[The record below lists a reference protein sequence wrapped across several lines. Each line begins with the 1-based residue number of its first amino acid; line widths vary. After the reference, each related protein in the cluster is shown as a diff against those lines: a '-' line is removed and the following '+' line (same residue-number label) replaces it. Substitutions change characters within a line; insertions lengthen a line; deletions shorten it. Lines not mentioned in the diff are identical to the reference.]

1 MASHSKKII
10 LEKLEKASIRL
21 KWGALFALDR
31 AVINIMLLEQFL
43 QAIGDFSALEP
54 VSLEADIEAG
64 GSMNISLEGL
74 VFGAPQVSFETA
86 NLFSSNL
93 TVRLPIIAGDY
104 YRVSHLPGSP
114 KRVAESFTITEGLG
128 YWVQA
133 QLPLTVEQLDSSRF
147 ASLVLDLASATSFSC
162 NLGSTEYAHR
172 MIGERLR
179 EPLGY
184 MHAYQRKYVLA
195 RFRQDDYYPLS
206 PDRFMLRT
214 VLAPWGGDSTTP
226 RYGDG
231 ALMLFMKLGTDLY
244 AGSQPDPAV
253 DFIYPIPEEET
264 GLPGTLICD
273 PDIES
278 LGAGNPLDI
287 LKTLQLGNGYKFVSN
302 DSQKPLDRVLF
313 GSWQGSEQ
321 TVVVEPAMSH
331 IVSGQRQPYIAKG
344 APAGVQW
351 SARNLTRLG
360 ATGTFEQAT
369 YSPLAATHFAEQQQ
383 RVLVT
388 ATFPQGGGE
397 GQRHALLM
405 ETAQAI
411 QVAPR
416 VATWAQGHSAI
427 ELRATDADGGTLK
440 WSLGS
445 AVRLLSGPQR
455 SEQIAEALGKL
466 EELSNGRARFTPNDP
481 PSGPPDIRIQR
492 IKVANQQSGES
503 AECSVVI
510 IKWPASLN
518 LAPFHVPQRQ
528 SVQTTQFAVE
538 PARPVTWSVYG
549 EGAIDKD
556 TGLFTP
562 PAAPQQSIAVVAADD
577 GSDRTGYAI
586 VEFSEGR
593 RASAS
598 LMSWTAISTFEIK
611 AISAPQC
618 FANGWQQIEVEV
630 AVAAKDGPDGEPI
643 EISDADLA
651 TLKFQDLTDNEPLVF
666 LAPDEEALDPVLNK
680 NWAVNLNENTI
691 ERQPGVAGK
700 PTAPMGQVRR
710 RRFFLHCRKAGVKS
724 IYATIQNTETFQFA
738 SSKDAGEHGVLKLT
752 GTTVP
757 SFTQQAYSFVRT
769 RVAGDESPSD
779 GDEFAYVDNSTD
791 YWRLEHVL
799 REGSKLVKFARL
811 RILPS
816 DNKSSVLW
824 ASDLIDDHY
833 CSYTGFTFNAAD
845 GSSNDRL
852 LFDGLLYK
860 MAKQRTHT
868 LPKLLENHRPGP
880 GQLTFSLHRLEN
892 FRYGAGMGLGLPY
905 YQALKKPL
913 LVELIDTEGNT
924 HPLRFVFGVDS
935 EDKRNGISER
945 DKLQLFL
952 R

>member
-1 MASHSKKII
+1 MASHSKEII
-10 LEKLEKASIRL
+10 LEKLKEASTRSR
-21 KWGALFALDR
+21 WGALFALDR
-31 AVINIMLLEQFL
+31 TVINLMLREQFL
-43 QAIGDFSALEP
+43 QAIGDLSALEP
-54 VSLEADIEAG
+54 VSLEADIDDG
-64 GSMNISLEGL
+64 GSLKVSFQGL

-93 TVRLPIIAGDY
+93 TVRLPVIAGDY
-104 YRVSHLPGSP
+104 LRVNHLPGSP
-114 KRVAESFTITEGLG
+114 KRVVESFSIAEGMG

-133 QLPLTVEQLDSSRF
+133 QLPLTVEQLNSSRF
-147 ASLVLDLASATSFSC
+147 ASLVLDLASATRFSS
-162 NLGSTEYAHR
+162 NLGPTAYANQ

-184 MHAYQRKYVLA
+184 MHAYQRKYVFA
-195 RFRQDDYYPLS
+195 RFRLDDYYPLS

-214 VLAPWGGDSTTP
+214 LRAPWGGDPKTT

-231 ALMLFMKLGTDLY
+231 AVMLFMKLGTDLY
-244 AGSQPDPAV
+244 AGSQPDPAQ
-253 DFIYPIPEEET
+253 DFIYPIPEEEA
-264 GLPGTLICD
+264 GMPGTLICD

-278 LGAGNPLDI
+278 LGAGEPLDI
-287 LKTLQLGNGYKFVSN
+287 LKTLQLGNGYKFVSA

-313 GSWQGSEQ
+313 GRWQGSEQ

-331 IVSGQRQPYIAKG
+331 IVSGQRQPYIAKC

-351 SARNLTRLG
+351 SARNLTRPG

-369 YSPLAATHFAEQQQ
+369 YSPLAATHFAEEQQ

-405 ETAQAI
+405 ETARAI

-416 VATWAQGHSAI
+416 VATWAQGNSPI
-427 ELRATDADGGTLK
+427 ELRATDADGGELE
-440 WSLGS
+440 WSLVG

-455 SEQIAEALGKL
+455 SEQIAEDLGKL
-466 EELSNGRARFTPNDP
+466 EDLGNGRARFTPNSP
-481 PSGPPDIRIQR
+481 PAGRPDIRIQR
-492 IKVANQQSGES
+492 IKVANRQSGAS

-510 IKWPASLN
+510 IQWAASLN
-518 LAPFHVPQRQ
+518 LEPFHVPQRQ
-528 SVQTTQFAVE
+528 SVQPTQFQAITENSVS
-538 PARPVTWSVYG
+538 WSVYG
-549 EGAIDKD
+549 EGIVDRL
-556 TGLFTP
+556 TGLYQP
-562 PAAPQQSIAVVAADD
+562 PAEAVMPIAVVAADD
-577 GSDRTGYAI
+577 GDERTGYAI

-630 AVAAKDGPDGEPI
+630 AVAAADGPGGEPI
-643 EISDADLA
+643 EISDEDLA
-651 TLKFQDLTDNEPLVF
+651 TLRFLDLTDNEPLVF
-666 LAPDEEALDPVLNK
+666 LAPDEEALDPFLNK
-680 NWAVNLNENTI
+680 NWAVNLNGNTI
-691 ERQPGVAGK
+691 ERQPGTAGT
-700 PTAPMGQVRR
+700 PDVPMGQVRR

-724 IYATIQNTETFQFA
+724 IYATIQNTETFRFA

-752 GTTVP
+752 GVKVP

-799 REGSKLVKFARL
+799 REGKLVKFARL
-811 RILPS
+811 RILS
-816 DNKSSVLW
+816 GDNKSSVLW
-824 ASDLIDDHY
+824 ASDLLDDHY

-845 GSSNDRL
+845 GSSNDSL
-852 LFDGLLYK
+852 LFDGLLYQ

-880 GQLTFSLHRLEN
+880 GQLTFSLHRLDN
-892 FRYGAGMGLGLPY
+892 FRYGAGAGSGLPY
-905 YQALKKPL
+905 ISALKKPL
-913 LVELIDTEGNT
+913 LVELIDTEGNA

-935 EDKRNGISER
+935 EDKTKGISER